1 MFRTKASVSF
11 EYKYI
16 CNENVTYFILKIW
29 TSGRG
34 EAEGKGVEGGCS
46 PENGTYAKLETL
58 EGPM

>member
-34 EAEGKGVEGGCS
+34 EAEGKGVEGGGAHQRT
-46 PENGTYAKLETL
+46 ELMRNLKL
-58 EGPM
+58 